1 MRLAVMEVDADAPAE
16 GQDPQQL
23 PEAAVRARWGQGQQL
38 PEAAVRACWGQGQRL
53 PEAAVRACWG
63 QGQRLPEAAVRA
75 HWGQGQG
82 PLGTVLSGYACG
94 SKAARDALSC

>member
-1 MRLAVMEVDADAPAE
+1 MRLAVMEVDAYAPAE

-23 PEAAVRARWGQGQQL
+23 PEAAVRAR
-38 PEAAVRACWGQGQRL
+38 
-53 PEAAVRACWG
+53 WG